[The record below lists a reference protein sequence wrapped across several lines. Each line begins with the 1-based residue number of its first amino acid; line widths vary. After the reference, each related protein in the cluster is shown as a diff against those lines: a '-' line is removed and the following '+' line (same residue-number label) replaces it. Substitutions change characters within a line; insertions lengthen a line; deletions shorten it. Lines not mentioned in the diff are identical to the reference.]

1 MCHLTVWFC
10 ILVFFLFLLPIVF
23 HSSWHLVSTFPH
35 NDVFFFPLEC
45 RIYLYSVALRLVENA
60 KQTTSHGAVLWYD
73 LDSCVYR
80 NYSSASY
87 FLMRTRLSQVVRRA
101 STAETAPRSAAA
113 KMEQT
118 VTTSLA
124 SAPAELVSLGP
135 TVIRVEYPSGA
146 LWLCLINTFILKVL

>member
-1 MCHLTVWFC
+1 
-10 ILVFFLFLLPIVF
+10 
-23 HSSWHLVSTFPH
+23 
-35 NDVFFFPLEC
+35 
-45 RIYLYSVALRLVENA
+45 
-60 KQTTSHGAVLWYD
+60 
-73 LDSCVYR
+73 
-80 NYSSASY
+80 
-87 FLMRTRLSQVVRRA
+87 MRTRLSQVVRRA

-146 LWLCLINTFILKVL
+146 LWLCLINTLTFILKVL